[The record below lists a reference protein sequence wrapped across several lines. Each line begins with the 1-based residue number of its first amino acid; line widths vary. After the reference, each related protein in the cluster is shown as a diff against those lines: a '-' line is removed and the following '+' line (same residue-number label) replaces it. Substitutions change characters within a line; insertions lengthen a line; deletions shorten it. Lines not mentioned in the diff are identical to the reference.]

1 MTQNEFIKSV
11 IFHVD
16 VTESLTEDRAVLSK
30 EFYIGEDEFKSK
42 LQIGFSSFILQGE

>member
-1 MTQNEFIKSV
+1 MSSLKV
-11 IFHVD
+11 AIFYVD

-30 EFYIGEDEFKSK
+30 EFYIGQDEFKSK